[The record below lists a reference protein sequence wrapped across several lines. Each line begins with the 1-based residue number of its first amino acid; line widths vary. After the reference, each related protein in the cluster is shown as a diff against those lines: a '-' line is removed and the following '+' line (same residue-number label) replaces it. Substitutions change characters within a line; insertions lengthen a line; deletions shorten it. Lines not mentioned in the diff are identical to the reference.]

1 MSRLIGLILAIG
13 LALWALVYFDI
24 IAFTPEGQQQLDEAR
39 EAVGNAVEDAGEAIS
54 GD

>member
-1 MSRLIGLILAIG
+1 MRLISIIIIVGLV
-13 LALWALVYFDI
+13 LWALVYFDI
-24 IAFTPEGQQQLDEAR
+24 IAFTPEGQEQLDDAR